1 MRMCYWRQWQKA
13 RTKVRS
19 LIKLGVSI

>member
-1 MRMCYWRQWQKA
+1 MCYWRQWQKA